1 MAMLWHERKH
11 VGLALRFAG
20 LGLLAIGGL
29 IGRRLFAVADPQGKF
44 CAFAYLL
51 ALIGI
56 MSASAGSAL
65 ALLGQHLFEQVELP
79 SRWIIHDPA
88 ERQS

>member
-1 MAMLWHERKH
+1 MMWHERKY

-20 LGLLAIGGL
+20 LGLLAIGAL
-29 IGRRLFAVADPQGKF
+29 VGRRLFAVADPRGKLY
-44 CAFAYLL
+44 AFSYLL
-51 ALIGI
+51 ALISI
-56 MSASAGSAL
+56 ISVSAGSAL

>member
-1 MAMLWHERKH
+1 MLWHERKH

-20 LGLLAIGGL
+20 FGLLAIAAL
-29 IGRRLFAVADPQGKF
+29 IGRRLFAVADPQGKL
-44 CAFAYLL
+44 CALSYLL

-56 MSASAGSAL
+56 MSFSAGSAL

>member
-1 MAMLWHERKH
+1 MMWHERKY

-20 LGLLAIGGL
+20 LGLLAIGAL
-29 IGRRLFAVADPQGKF
+29 VGRRLFAVADPRGKLY
-44 CAFAYLL
+44 AFSYLL

-56 MSASAGSAL
+56 ISVSAGSAL
-65 ALLGQHLFEQVELP
+65 ALLGQRLFEQVELP